1 MDTHAFASLAQVKI
15 LLVPVGTIP
24 QSTFN
29 KYAEELR
36 SFDAI
41 RLGDIPADN
50 KDERARFM
58 PNPLSTGYLHLS
70 FPTHPPPFSHLPLSL
85 LRPSNFPLA
94 VIGLAACSKTD
105 SLPSVLAEFNAALL
119 DIFPAGGMYPLAK
132 NCFVFEEGEGN
143 TNVNLGDNVPGL
155 VVIPSMM
162 GNKKLYIGTLLAD
175 LCSHVLGEFGT
186 LVQGLESPAGNEH
199 LNSALMPMLPPPD
212 LAQPVDNGRKRDSL
226 PPLPNHNGQP
236 EMKGFNLASTPNL
249 KRNSSSASTFR
260 QSTLSV
266 PPTKKRL
273 SSIGVASSHGR
284 LFKVLGD
291 FFLLAGRTE
300 DAAVWYNEAL
310 LLFRSSSD
318 AVWQAATLEGMATVS
333 IIDAWSAGQGL
344 NTSTSS
350 SRGAWNDVFD
360 KLSQAI
366 NLYQR
371 FPGGDGEHNYSLL
384 AYLYSCAVL
393 RQASLLFSIWSAK
406 GWGPVA
412 FGTMLQPGPTPYLP
426 PTLSHEG
433 LTSWANLERLSSLSG
448 IPRASISAVLAQVH
462 GPWLLH
468 LGPRERI
475 SILES
480 TASLYAC
487 LGYRRKE
494 AYILREVL
502 GCILDLIVCGREE
515 DGFSRLSSVPLPSG
529 LGIQGPSSSQRGNVG
544 VRFSE
549 NIDGNESVLRLLKY
563 VCKVL
568 GINLDAV
575 RLLETSDADITEVQ
589 SAPASV
595 EDDVATEFMEPYG
608 WPELQVGVVR
618 EAVAV
623 AEALPDYL
631 AVAQFALSSLKTL
644 QAVLAP
650 GDQYHLYAT
659 SNRALMTAH
668 RRGDSKSVEYW
679 SGKPLVS
686 INLLPLPLVRL
697 PIEKPLSALQTR
709 SSDIAPILTGG
720 TDPFLYNPRRALGQ
734 GKSLVVQ
741 NELLDFVLVLRNPYI
756 FDLEIQ
762 SLSLST
768 SGVVFDSKPVRVVL
782 PAGSLHVVTL
792 SGKATETG
800 SLVVRGCLVQ
810 APGGTKREFTL
821 PVTTGEEEERISRK
835 RAALECEVGRS
846 KYSGLDCFPWEKASK
861 RSSTQLTVSTTKP
874 PLRFLEYAVVPEQPL
889 LRIRRTSVTHGAV
902 MMYNG
907 EMSTIRLT
915 LENVSP
921 LPIDFL
927 RLAFDDSTIASAQQA
942 LATGDL
948 SVFDTYETEYDLL
961 HRPLFAWNKEDGKD
975 IPPGQKLTVNVNC
988 YGKVGCTTGTIHVSY
1003 SYVHRSTTSLDP
1015 SPQVFHTRQ
1024 LSYPVMVTVYHM
1036 LECQGMDILPFP
1048 SVPSELD
1055 EEQGE
1060 PDEHY
1065 LGNEAGWCLFSVEV
1079 RNTYGL
1085 PFEVSFE
1092 RVQQGGARGTTS
1104 TTVSPGSTSR
1114 MVIPIKKFILSE
1126 AHLSRPIPTLSD
1138 RQFVVT
1144 KSKLSKVQ
1152 ERAQRELFWYREEL
1166 FKRLR
1171 GRWREAGGTRSG
1183 DLSLRQQR
1191 MTLPM
1196 LETLRTETASIAMS
1210 LHRRES
1216 SGNIPVTLTGG
1227 KYHPPSSE
1235 FVYLRTKVTNLSLTS
1250 LVFTVD
1256 FDCQSSPHVIFEGLL
1271 RDVPIGRLE
1280 SGESREVETGL
1291 CFLAYGRFEILAEAK
1306 IVGATESKGTG
1317 RLTAMVRAE
1326 E

>member
-1 MDTHAFASLAQVKI
+1 MDTHAFASLAQIRI
-15 LLVPVGTIP
+15 LLVPVGSIS

-36 SFDAI
+36 SFDVI
-41 RLGDIPADN
+41 PLGDIPADN
-50 KDERARFM
+50 KDEKARFM
-58 PNPLSTGYLHLS
+58 PNPLSAGYLHLS

-119 DIFPAGGMYPLAK
+119 DIFPGGGMYPLGK
-132 NCFVFEEGEGN
+132 NCFVFQEGKGN
-143 TNVNLGDNVPGL
+143 TDVNLGDSVPGL
-155 VVIPSMM
+155 VVIPSVMD
-162 GNKKLYIGTLLAD
+162 NKQKKYYIGTLLAD
-175 LCSHVLGEFGT
+175 LCSYVLGEFGT

-199 LNSALMPMLPPPD
+199 LNSTLMPMLPPTD
-212 LAQPVDNGRKRDSL
+212 LAQPLDNGRKRDSL
-226 PPLPNHNGQP
+226 PPLPSLNNQLDT
-236 EMKGFNLASTPNL
+236 KSFNPSSTL
-249 KRNSSSASTFR
+249 KRNSSGSAFR
-260 QSTLSV
+260 QSTLNV
-266 PPTKKRL
+266 PPAKKRL

-333 IIDAWSAGQGL
+333 IIDAWAATQGL
-344 NTSTSS
+344 NTSTSAT
-350 SRGAWNDVFD
+350 REPWNDVFE

-366 NLYQR
+366 NLYHR
-371 FPGGDGEHNYSLL
+371 FQGADGEHNHSLL
-384 AYLYSCAVL
+384 SYLYCCAVL
-393 RQASLLFSIWSAK
+393 RQSSLLFSVWSAK

-412 FGTMLQPGPTPYLP
+412 FGTMLQPGPAPYLP

-433 LTSWANLERLSSLSG
+433 LTSWANLERLNTLSG
-448 IPRASISAVLAQVH
+448 IHRSSISSVLAQVH

-468 LGPRERI
+468 LGARERI
-475 SILES
+475 SILET

-515 DGFSRLSSVPLPSG
+515 DGLSRLSSVPLPAG
-529 LGIQGPSSSQRGNVG
+529 LGIQGPNSSQRGNVG

-549 NIDGNESVLRLLKY
+549 NIDGNESVLKLLKY

-575 RLLETSDADITEVQ
+575 RMLENSEAGNAQVE
-589 SAPASV
+589 SAAPSL
-595 EDDVATEFMEPYG
+595 EDDVATEFTEPYG

-644 QAVLAP
+644 PQSVLSA
-650 GDQYHLYAT
+650 GDQYHLYTT

-686 INLLPLPLVRL
+686 INLSPLPLVRL

-709 SSDIAPILTGG
+709 SSDVTPILTGG

-741 NELLDFVLVLRNPYI
+741 NEGLDFVIVLRNPYV

-768 SGVVFDSKPVRVVL
+768 SGAVFDSKPVRVVI
-782 PAGSLHVVTL
+782 PATSFHVVTL

-800 SLVVRGCLVQ
+800 PLVVRGCFVQ
-810 APGGTKREFTL
+810 APGGIKREFTL
-821 PVTTGEEEERISRK
+821 PVTTAEEEERISRK

-846 KYSGLDCFPWEKASK
+846 KYSGLDCFPWERASK
-861 RSSTQLTVSTTKP
+861 RSSTQLGVSTTKA
-874 PLRFLEYAVVPEQPL
+874 PLRFLEYSVVPEQPL

-907 EMSTIRLT
+907 EMSTIRIT

-927 RLAFDDSTIASAQQA
+927 RLAFDDSTIAPAQQA

-961 HRPLFAWNKEDGKD
+961 HRPVFSWNKEEAKVM
-975 IPPGQKLTVNVNC
+975 PPGQKLTVNVNC
-988 YGKVGCTTGTIHVSY
+988 YGKVGCTTGTVHVSY
-1003 SYVHRSTTSLDP
+1003 SYVHRPTPSLDP
-1015 SPQVFHTRQ
+1015 SPKVFHTRQ

-1036 LECQGMDILPFP
+1036 LECHGMDILPFP

-1055 EEQGE
+1055 EEQTE
-1060 PDEHY
+1060 ADEDY
-1065 LGNEAGWCLFSVEV
+1065 RGNEAGWCLFSVEV

-1092 RVQQGGARGTTS
+1092 RVQQGGGRGTTT
-1104 TTVSPGSTSR
+1104 TTVSP
-1114 MVIPIKKFILSE
+1114 
-1126 AHLSRPIPTLSD
+1126 AHLSQPIPTLSD

-1144 KSKLSKVQ
+1144 KSKLSTAQ
-1152 ERAQRELFWYREEL
+1152 EKAQRELFWYREEL

-1171 GRWREAGGTRSG
+1171 GRWHEAGGSRSG

-1196 LETLRTETASIAMS
+1196 LETLRTETASIAMC
-1210 LHRRES
+1210 LHRQE
-1216 SGNIPVTLTGG
+1216 GPDKIPIPSTGG
-1227 KYHPPSSE
+1227 KCHPPSSE
-1235 FVYLRTKVTNLSLTS
+1235 FIYLRTKVTNLSLTS
-1250 LVFTVD
+1250 QVFTVD

-1271 RDVPIGRLE
+1271 RDVPIARLE
-1280 SGESREVETGL
+1280 SGESREIETGL
-1291 CFLAYGRFEILAEAK
+1291 CFLAYGRFEISAEAR
-1306 IVGATESKGTG
+1306 IVGSTESKGLG

-1326 E
+1326 G